1 MKLTDQIKILDFV
14 ERGDERGNL
23 VVVEGEHQDIPFDIK
38 RVFYIYGSDATVVRG
53 QHANRRTKFVLINVA
68 GQSKVKVDNGFETTI
83 ISLDKPR
90 MGLFLDTMIW
100 KDMYDFSP
108 DSILLVLC
116 SEHYDGSEY
125 IRDYDAYIKEIKEG
139 YNHE

>member
-1 MKLTDQIKILDFV
+1 MKLADQIKIIDFE

-23 VVVEGEHQDIPFDIK
+23 VVIEGENQDIPFDIK

-68 GQSKVKVDNGFETTI
+68 GQSKVKVDNGFETQI

-90 MGLFLDTMIW
+90 MGLFLDTMVW

-108 DSILLVLC
+108 DSTLLVLC
-116 SEHYDGSEY
+116 SEHYDANEY
-125 IRDYDAYIKEIKEG
+125 IRDYDAYIREIKEVHG
-139 YNHE
+139 NE